1 PPFPV
6 KGGSMNARSV
16 SFYASAVVAAALF
29 QIQGPAAQNAVALS
43 GIVSSTQEGAMEGVL
58 VTARKDGASIATTVV
73 TDEKGRYSFPAN
85 RLEPGHYA
93 IRIRAA
99 GYVASGQPGAD
110 VSAGKTSSAD
120 LKLTKTDN
128 LAPQM
133 T

>member
-1 PPFPV
+1 
-6 KGGSMNARSV
+6 
-16 SFYASAVVAAALF
+16 
-29 QIQGPAAQNAVALS
+29 
-43 GIVSSTQEGAMEGVL
+43 IVSSAQEGVMEGVL

-99 GYVASGQPGAD
+99 GYVASGRPAAD
-110 VSAGKTSSAD
+110 VAAGRTASTD

-128 LAPQM
+128 LAPQLTSAEWLASM
-133 T
+133 PG